1 MGTDDHE
8 APQARVAVAAV
19 LSNARLRRDPPA
31 VRPHQPQGGV
41 PGQIPHAWISPTA
54 ARRDLGLLLPAER
67 AELARRGT
75 TRTVPAGSVI
85 AHAGQLVSEVQV
97 VTRGELELKA
107 RVDGH
112 RVTMAVVRAGGVIA
126 DIPLLIDAPMPYDA
140 VATRETDVIAVSRRM
155 WTQLLTSSPSLA
167 LRWMSSIARRLDDD
181 RRRLVMVTCKPLIA
195 QVAYLLITMCE
206 SDQTGRPVARLSHA
220 TIAHLLGARRQS
232 VTRVVAELRAH
243 GLIET
248 RYGETLLLDPEGLRR
263 VMGDDPLP
271 RGADE

>member
-1 MGTDDHE
+1 
-8 APQARVAVAAV
+8 V
-19 LSNARLRRDPPA
+19 LAGAKSDTRLRRDPP
-31 VRPHQPQGGV
+31 GGA
-41 PGQIPHAWISPTA
+41 PRQRQDGFAGQIPHAWISPTA

-67 AELARRGT
+67 AELARSGT

-85 AHAGQLVSEVQV
+85 AHAGERVSQVHV

-107 RVDGH
+107 RVDGN
-112 RVTMAVVRAGGVIA
+112 RVTMAVVRAGGVIE
-126 DIPLLIDAPMPYDA
+126 DIPLLIGAPMPYDA
-140 VATRETDVIAVSRRM
+140 VATRETDVIAVSRPM

-181 RRRLVMVTCKPLIA
+181 RRRLVVVTCKPLIA

-206 SDQTGRPVARLSHA
+206 SDQSGQPIARLSHT

-232 VTRVVAELRAH
+232 VTRVVAELRAQ

-271 RGADE
+271 SAGEE